1 MRKKQKTGFLWVLLC
16 LLCMAMPGCGEAKNP
31 FADCEY
37 LTEEMYERA
46 IAYNNENTD
55 ESRIADVMRRAK
67 AGEEIT
73 IGVIGGSITQG
84 SSASAQDKC
93 YASLLKN
100 WWEEKFPDATI
111 HFVNAGI
118 GGTSSYYGV
127 HRVEKDL
134 LRYEPD
140 LVVVEFSVNDG
151 NDQFYKKSY
160 DNLVYRILSSEKE
173 PAVMLLFMTM
183 DNGTSAQDNDALV
196 GFHYKIPMLSY
207 KNAVMSEVE
216 AGSFTWKDISPDNI
230 HPNDRGHA
238 IIGEMFSVYLNDVYN
253 RLGKLPKEK
262 EEFRQSILTKPVYQ
276 EATILY
282 AEQFLPDADDK
293 FAAGESITFTVEG
306 QRIGILYGK
315 FVNGRG
321 GQMDVYVDG
330 KLVKTLNADFS
341 GGWGNYDECEE
352 VFAGEGGSHS
362 VELKWNENT
371 TGLTFHVTG
380 VFVAK

>member
-1 MRKKQKTGFLWVLLC
+1 MRKKQKKGFLWILLC
-16 LLCMAMPGCGEAKNP
+16 LLCMTMPGCGAAKDP

-37 LTEEMYERA
+37 LTREMYERA
-46 IAYNNENTD
+46 ITYNNENTD

-84 SSASAQDKC
+84 SSASTQDKC
-93 YASLLKN
+93 YASLLKK

-207 KNAVMSEVE
+207 KNAVMPEIE
-216 AGSFTWKDISPDNI
+216 AGNFTWKDISPDNI

-262 EEFRQSILTKPVYQ
+262 EEFKQSILTKPVYQ

-282 AEQFLPDADDK
+282 TDQFLPDADDQ
-293 FAAGESITFTVEG
+293 FAAGEDVTFTVEG

-315 FVNGRG
+315 FVNGYG

-362 VELKWNENT
+362 VEFRWNENT

-380 VFVAK
+380 VLVAK

>member
-1 MRKKQKTGFLWVLLC
+1 MQKRQKSGFVWILVC
-16 LLCMAMPGCGEAKNP
+16 LLCMAMSGCGEAKDP

-37 LTEEMYERA
+37 LTTDMYERA
-46 IAYNNENTD
+46 ISYNNDNTD

-67 AGEEIT
+67 NGEEIT

-93 YASLLKN
+93 YASLLKK

-111 HFVNAGI
+111 RFVNAGI

-160 DNLVYRILSSEKE
+160 DNLVYRILNSEKE

-196 GFHYKIPMLSY
+196 GFHYKLPMLSY
-207 KNAVMSEVE
+207 KNAVMPEVE

-230 HPNDRGHA
+230 HPNDRGHG

-262 EEFRQSILTKPVYQ
+262 EEFKQSILTKPVYQ

-282 AEQFLPDADDK
+282 ADRFLPDADDR
-293 FAAGESITFTVEG
+293 FAAGEDVTFTVEG

-315 FVNGRG
+315 LVNGSG

-371 TGLTFHVTG
+371 TGTTFHVTG